1 MIRWG
6 VRRIQTAKKEI
17 EGVLTGSMRIAA
29 AFLTLLA
36 TTSMLSAAT
45 YVDDKP
51 IVRQIRK
58 DIRDCRQT
66 NVLKVPT
73 ITWGADIVT
82 SYANGNAKTTQ
93 RGSVFAQ
100 EGLNIQLFRQ
110 DNFAKQ
116 VEAYLRCETPFLRA
130 TLGMANLVADIT
142 ENDPRTKMIAI
153 HQLSWSAGGDALV
166 VKPGIEK
173 PSDLRG
179 KTIVVQ
185 KGGPHVDYLM
195 TIIGDAGLTIDDI
208 RVKWVEELTGI
219 AGKTPADAFR
229 DDEGV
234 HAAMVIIPDALTLTS
249 NGTVGTGS
257 EGSVRGSK
265 ILLSTKTAN
274 RIIADLYFV
283 RADYFNAHRDI
294 VEKFTHGWLQAEE
307 TAHAILRT
315 ESTEK
320 KDMLMAAAELLLD
333 ARSDTETAAALWAD
347 AETVGWG
354 GNNKFFNDRG
364 YPRRFTKLNSE
375 IQSHLVTLGQVAGR
389 HQIASAR
396 WDYASLAEGLSRT
409 EATDKP
415 RFDEGAV
422 SGIIARKQA
431 QGALNQDTLFQF
443 EINFRPN
450 QNTFPID
457 IYRNEFLRAI
467 ELSSTYAG
475 AILTIEGHADP
486 LGYLRRKKKGENQVV
501 LNRLAQSARNLS
513 LSRAQAVRDNMME
526 LAAQDGITLDKSQ
539 FTVFGSGFG
548 NPKTGIC
555 GNDPCAPKTENEWLS
570 NMRVVFRIVNMEA
583 EASAFVPLD

>member
-1 MIRWG
+1 M
-6 VRRIQTAKKEI
+6 
-17 EGVLTGSMRIAA
+17 LTGSIRILSAA
-29 AFLTLLA
+29 LTLLA
-36 TTSMLSAAT
+36 TTTFLGAAT

-51 IVRQIRK
+51 IVRDIRK

-93 RGSVFAQ
+93 QGSIFAQ

-110 DNFAKQ
+110 DNFGKQ

-130 TLGMANLVADIT
+130 TLGMANLVADVT
-142 ENDPRTKMIAI
+142 ENDPRTKMIAV

-195 TIIGDAGLTIDDI
+195 TVIGDAGLSIDEI
-208 RVKWVEELTGI
+208 KIKWVEELTGVD
-219 AGKTPADAFR
+219 GKTPADAFR
-229 DDEGV
+229 DDAGV

-257 EGSVRGSK
+257 EGSVRGARV
-265 ILLSTKTAN
+265 LLSTKTAN

-283 RADYFNAHRDI
+283 RADFLKSHRDI
-294 VEKFTHGWLQAEE
+294 VENFTHGWLLAEE
-307 TAHAILRT
+307 KARAVFRT
-315 ESTEK
+315 ESGEK
-320 KDMLMAAAELLLD
+320 KEMLMAAAELLLD

-347 AETVGWG
+347 AETVGWAA
-354 GNNKFFNDRG
+354 NNKFFSDRG

-389 HQIASAR
+389 HQIGWAR
-396 WDYASLAEGLSRT
+396 WDYASLAEGLDRS
-409 EATDKP
+409 EARDKP

-467 ELSSTYAG
+467 QLSSTYAG
-475 AILTIEGHADP
+475 AVLTIEGHADP
-486 LGYLRRKKKGENQVV
+486 LGYLRRKKKGESQVV
-501 LNRLAQSARNLS
+501 LNRIAQSARNLS
-513 LSRAQAVRDNMME
+513 LSRAQAVRDNMMD
-526 LAAQDGITLDKSQ
+526 LAEQDGITLDKSQ

-548 NPKTGIC
+548 NPKTGTC
-555 GNDPCAPKTENEWLS
+555 GTDPCAPKTEADWLS